1 MLIKFDKSRPRRS
14 ALRLILGGGGLA
26 ADAWLPW
33 SWAASTWEE
42 PLTDA
47 MRGVLGAR
55 VRAPLGTGPAGAEA
69 LDWQGQVWSALGR
82 WLPEPA
88 LRQELSAHL
97 WYEAR
102 RAGLSLSLVLG
113 LIETESGFRKHA
125 ISPAG
130 AMGYAQVMPFWTRLI
145 GDGDASALFRTQP
158 NLRYGC
164 VILRH
169 YLDQEKGDLTLAL
182 GRYNGTRGQWSYP
195 QRVLEA
201 ARRWRMSHD

>member
-1 MLIKFDKSRPRRS
+1 MLIKFDKSHPRRS

-33 SWAASTWEE
+33 SWAASTLEE

-55 VRAPLGTGPAGAEA
+55 VRAPLGRGPAGAEA
-69 LDWQGQVWSALGR
+69 LDWQGQVLNALGR